1 MTEKTHWKTLVN
13 PNYLGVY
20 SLPDG
25 EDMTIIIDSVT
36 REMVV
41 QAGGKK
47 EECTV
52 AKIKGNKPMILN
64 RTNCKTIS
72 KLYDSP
78 YIEDWAGKQI
88 TIFAST
94 TKLSGDIVEC
104 LRVRPVVTPLKKP
117 PLSKGSFD
125 SACEKIK
132 TNPDL
137 KIKLLANYDL
147 TQEQRNHANSL

>member
-1 MTEKTHWKTLVN
+1 MENKTHWKQLVN

-25 EDMTIIIDSVT
+25 QDMTVIIDSVS

-78 YIEDWAGKQI
+78 YIQDWEGKQI
-88 TIFAST
+88 TIYAST
-94 TKLSGDIVEC
+94 TKLAGDIVEC
-104 LRVRPVVTPLKKP
+104 LRVRPIVVPIKKP
-117 PLSKGSFD
+117 SLDAVRFN
-125 SACEKIK
+125 SACEKAK
-132 TNPDL
+132 TNPEL
-137 KIKLLANYDL
+137 KRKLLENYDL
-147 TQEQRNHANSL
+147 TQEQRNHASTL